1 LTLCIFF
8 DTITDIR
15 TGMNKI
21 IAVRF
26 YKTESGNEPVKEW
39 LLSLDKEERKIIGT
53 DIQTVEFGFPIG
65 MPLVKKIDTKHKL
78 WEVRSS
84 LNSDKIA
91 RVIFTIY
98 KDCMIL
104 LHGFIKKEQKLPEK
118 DKNIA
123 INRRRKIDTGECDEE

>member
-1 LTLCIFF
+1 M
-8 DTITDIR
+8 D
-15 TGMNKI
+15 KI

-53 DIQTVEFGFPIG
+53 DVKTVEFGFPIG

-84 LNSDKIA
+84 LHSDKIA

-104 LHGFIKKEQKLPEK
+104 LHGFIKKEQKLSEK

-123 INRRRKIDTGECDEE
+123 IQRRKQIDIGECDEK

>member
-1 LTLCIFF
+1 M
-8 DTITDIR
+8 D
-15 TGMNKI
+15 K
-21 IAVRF
+21 
-26 YKTESGNEPVKEW
+26 KE
-39 LLSLDKEERKIIGT
+39 KKIIGT

-104 LHGFIKKEQKLPEK
+104 LHGFIKKEQKLSEK

-123 INRRRKIDTGECDEE
+123 IQRRKQIDIGECDEK

>member
-1 LTLCIFF
+1 
-8 DTITDIR
+8 
-15 TGMNKI
+15 MSKI
-21 IAVRF
+21 IAVKF
-26 YKTESGNEPVKEW
+26 YKTDSGNEPVKEW
-39 LLSLDKEERKIIGT
+39 LYSLEKDERKIIGT

-65 MPLVKKIDTKHKL
+65 MPLVKKIDTKNQL
-78 WEVRSS
+78 WEVRSH

-123 INRRRKIDTGECDEE
+123 IVRRKNIDIGECNAK

>member
-1 LTLCIFF
+1 
-8 DTITDIR
+8 
-15 TGMNKI
+15 MKI

-39 LLSLDKEERKIIGT
+39 LLSLDKEDRKIIGT

-65 MPLVKKIDTKHKL
+65 MPLVKKVDTKHKL

-84 LNSDKIA
+84 LSSDKIA

-104 LHGFIKKEQKLPEK
+104 LHGFIKKDQKLPEK

-123 INRRRKIDTGECDEE
+123 IDRRKKIDTGECHEE